1 MFPSIWEYMGY
12 YGFFTK
18 EAIHSIYDLNCV
30 LLTLQSESKREH
42 FLYLKILEICQID
55 YKPGSVI

>member
-1 MFPSIWEYMGY
+1 MGY

-18 EAIHSIYDLNCV
+18 ESIHSIYDLNCV
-30 LLTLQSESKREH
+30 LLTHQSESKREH
-42 FLYLKILEICQID
+42 FLYIKILEICQID